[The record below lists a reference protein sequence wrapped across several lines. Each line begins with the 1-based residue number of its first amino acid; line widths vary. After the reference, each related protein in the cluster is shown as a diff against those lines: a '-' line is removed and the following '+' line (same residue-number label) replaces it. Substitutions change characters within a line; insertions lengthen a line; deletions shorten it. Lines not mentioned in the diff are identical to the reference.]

1 MYIFFQ
7 KNKNKNKKAVDIMVL
22 DIIEKSIGHQLW
34 LG

>member
-7 KNKNKNKKAVDIMVL
+7 KNKNKKAVDIMVL